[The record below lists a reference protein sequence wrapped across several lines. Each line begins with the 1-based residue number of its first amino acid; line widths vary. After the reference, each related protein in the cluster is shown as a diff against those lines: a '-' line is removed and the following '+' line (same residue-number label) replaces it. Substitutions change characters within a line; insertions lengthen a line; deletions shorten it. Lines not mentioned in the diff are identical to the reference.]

1 MRLLL
6 LFLLGLIPALAP
18 AQFSVTGIIPA
29 NGTTSVPTNTTLIIA
44 FSAAVDTAINLG
56 EQDAIFSSVDSVE
69 GTWYSPSLDTLY
81 VQAVLPPNTAQFVYV
96 YGMRSATGQPL
107 VAPAVSYFTTGS
119 QFPPYSVSGTVLA
132 GSSGAD
138 PGGTAVV
145 LSLEPLGDGPPS
157 MRMGAIADGSGAFTV
172 PYLENGTYYPIG
184 AKDADGD
191 GLIRPEDGDP
201 LALGDPVV
209 VSGVNL
215 TGVVLELMRLQPLPM
230 SDAWAEVEPQ
240 ANATL
245 PSDRILRFVSSEE
258 TDTTGR
264 AWGWGFIYTS
274 DSVTLGW
281 YVFATPFGIS
291 VEEGGFFDYL
301 WMSQLRPM
309 PSPSGAASSSVFIG
323 NAEAAGGAAF
333 RTSVP
338 DSLQLYIQLAL
349 GDLSQAGFDV
359 IVPDPTAFYWGA
371 RYSYGSQPDPDTFI
385 EVGSKIFIGAFDTGE
400 IVAITAVEEGGT
412 IPDEVALLQN
422 YPNPFNPSTSL
433 QFSLPSQSAVT
444 LEIVDVLGRSVETL
458 VRGTLGAGHHQARW
472 DASVA
477 SGVYFA
483 RLTATPVG
491 RPEMRSVKMRK
502 MMLLH

>member
-1 MRLLL
+1 MRHVL

-18 AQFSVTGIIPA
+18 AQFSVTGIVPA

-44 FSAAVDTAINLG
+44 FSAAVDTAINLE
-56 EQDAIFSSVDSVE
+56 EQDAIFSSIDSVE
-69 GTWYSPSLDTLY
+69 DMWYSPSLDTLY
-81 VQAVLPPNTAQFVYV
+81 VQAVLPTNTAQFVYV

-107 VAPAVSYFTTGS
+107 VAPAVSYFTTGTL
-119 QFPPYSVSGTVLA
+119 FPPYSVSGTVQA
-132 GSSGAD
+132 GTSGAD

-145 LSLEPLGDGPPS
+145 LSLEPLGEGPPN
-157 MRMGAIADGSGAFTV
+157 MRMGAIADGSGAFTI

-184 AKDADGD
+184 AKDANGD

-201 LALGDPVV
+201 LALGDPLV
-209 VSGVNL
+209 VSGANL
-215 TGVVLELMRLQPLPM
+215 TGVVLELMVLQPFPM
-230 SDAWAEVEPQ
+230 GDAWAEVEPE

-245 PSDRILRFVSSEE
+245 PSDKILRFVSSEE

-274 DSVTLGW
+274 GSAALGW
-281 YVFATPFGIS
+281 YVIATPFGIA
-291 VEEGGFFDYL
+291 VEEGSFFDYF

-309 PSPSGAASSSVFIG
+309 PSPSGAAPSSVFLA
-323 NAEAAGGAAF
+323 NAEAAGGAPF
-333 RTSVP
+333 RASVP

-349 GDLSQAGFDV
+349 GDLSQLGFDV
-359 IVPDPTAFYWGA
+359 ILPDPTAFYWGA
-371 RYSYGSQPDPDTFI
+371 RYSYGHQPDPDTFV
-385 EVGSKIFIGAFDTGE
+385 ELGSKVFIGAFDTGQ
-400 IVAITAVEEGGT
+400 IVAITAVEEEGT

-422 YPNPFNPSTSL
+422 YPNPFNPSTSI
-433 QFSLPSQSAVT
+433 QFSLPTQSIVT
-444 LEIVDVLGRSVETL
+444 LEILDVLGRSVETL
-458 VRGTLGAGHHQARW
+458 VTGTLGAGHHQTRW
-472 DASVA
+472 DAGVA

-483 RLTATPVG
+483 RLTATPVA